1 MSKFFDIVQQKA
13 TMDEDKLCVLCARKS
28 IWDYF
33 GIEKDTFLNLSEGK
47 KIQLTKKFYFE
58 NVNYST
64 PGSIDLSIGSAVQNS
79 SEINLTKNTEND
91 GVRTE
96 TSLSTNS
103 SEKKPESVSMWK
115 DFGFFGSETCE
126 LNIEKVNMLENT
138 LFYVNQG
145 HQSYKDNKK
154 VYYNNIFIIAQIV
167 PLAHQ
172 PKDIESY
179 VLNDDEV
186 KILRSWYDP
195 VSGEFLGIEYCIA
208 VITVRNDPEEQFFDY
223 GYSKDNSKTLYSTRK
238 VKIPSSFKSTVFGI
252 YKNKYEGGAF
262 SDQLSSRIFF
272 CLPSTVDRNEKI
284 MKHLTWVY
292 LKPFNVNHE
301 SIGENFDPS
310 SNDFNRQSVISY
322 MRKVA
327 EQSSQNLKRYADAFL
342 STFKHDNK
350 KLLWPG
356 GKRTKIEKFA
366 LTY

>member
-1 MSKFFDIVQQKA
+1 MS
-13 TMDEDKLCVLCARKS
+13 L
-28 IWDYF
+28 
-33 GIEKDTFLNLSEGK
+33 
-47 KIQLTKKFYFE
+47 LT
-58 NVNYST
+58 NN
-64 PGSIDLSIGSAVQNS
+64 
-79 SEINLTKNTEND
+79 
-91 GVRTE
+91 
-96 TSLSTNS
+96 
-103 SEKKPESVSMWK
+103 SEKNPKSVSMWK
-115 DFGFFGSETCE
+115 DFGFFGSEICE
-126 LNIEKVNMLENT
+126 FNIEKINMPKNT
-138 LFYVNQG
+138 LFYANQRY
-145 HQSYKDNKK
+145 QSYKDNKK
-154 VYYNNIFIIAQIV
+154 VYYSDIFIIAQIM

-179 VLNDDEV
+179 DLKDDEV
-186 KILRSWYDP
+186 KILRSRYDP

-327 EQSSQNLKRYADAFL
+327 EQSSQNLKRNADAFL
-342 STFKHDNK
+342 STFKHDNE
-350 KLLWPG
+350 KLFWPG
-356 GKRTKIEKFA
+356 GKRTKSEKFA

>member
-1 MSKFFDIVQQKA
+1 MI
-13 TMDEDKLCVLCARKS
+13 
-28 IWDYF
+28 
-33 GIEKDTFLNLSEGK
+33 
-47 KIQLTKKFYFE
+47 
-58 NVNYST
+58 
-64 PGSIDLSIGSAVQNS
+64 
-79 SEINLTKNTEND
+79 

-96 TSLSTNS
+96 MSLLTNN
-103 SEKKPESVSMWK
+103 SEKTPKSVSMWK
-115 DFGFFGSETCE
+115 DFGFFGSEICE
-126 LNIEKVNMLENT
+126 FNIEKINMPKNS
-138 LFYVNQG
+138 LFYANQRY
-145 HQSYKDNKK
+145 QSYKDNEK
-154 VYYNNIFIIAQIV
+154 VYYSDIFIIAQIM

-179 VLNDDEV
+179 DLKDDEV
-186 KILRSWYDP
+186 KILRSRYDP

-252 YKNKYEGGAF
+252 YKNKYKEGAF
-262 SDQLSSRIFF
+262 SDELSSRIFF
-272 CLPSTVDRNEKI
+272 YLPSTVDRNEKI
-284 MKHLTWVY
+284 MKHLTSVY

-327 EQSSQNLKRYADAFL
+327 EQSSQNLKRNADAFL
-342 STFKHDNK
+342 STFKHDNE
-350 KLLWPG
+350 KLFWPG
-356 GKRTKIEKFA
+356 GKRTKSEKFA